1 MAENIRDIKR
11 RIKSVNNTKQITH
24 AMELVASSKLRKAR
38 QKAEGR
44 RAYFETML
52 TSIQELAA
60 ESDGVNS
67 IFLEKSEGKKKAYI
81 VITADRGLAGGY
93 NSNVIRSV
101 ASSIEDKKDSSLI
114 TVGSRGR
121 DYFKKRDYN
130 IISEYIGITE
140 QPSFHDAKGIGEA
153 VTDLFKEKQVDE
165 VYLAYTKFVSTISQ
179 KPELIKLL
187 PLNKEDLNKEEE
199 IENDDDI
206 PLIMQYEP
214 SIEGLLA
221 YLIPKYITSTIY
233 GAMIE
238 SSASE
243 QGARRMAMES
253 ATENAND
260 MIDVLTLHYNR
271 ARQAQ
276 ITQELTEI
284 IGGAEALK

>member
-52 TSIQELAA
+52 SSIQELAA
-60 ESDGVNS
+60 KSDGVKS
-67 IFLEKSEGKKKAYI
+67 IFLENNEGKKKVYI

-93 NSNVIRSV
+93 NSNVVRSV
-101 ASSIEDKKDSSLI
+101 ASSIDNKEDSSLI
-114 TVGSRGR
+114 TIGSRGR

-130 IISEYIGITE
+130 IINEYIGITE
-140 QPSFHDAKGIGEA
+140 QPSFYDAKGIGEE
-153 VTDLFKEKQVDE
+153 VTNLFKEKQVDE
-165 VYLAYTKFVSTISQ
+165 VYLAYTKFVSTITQ

-187 PLNKEDLNKEEE
+187 PLNKEDLNNEEE
-199 IENDDDI
+199 IKNDDI